1 MTASRIDL
9 KNPDLYTEGVP
20 HDVFAELRRNC
31 PVYRQDEEDGPG
43 YWAVTRHADVT
54 AVSRDSTTFSS
65 ALGTTQIDEFDEE
78 TRRKQ
83 AAMLVN
89 LDPPEHTRLRQL
101 VSRGFTPRAVRTL
114 EGHIRGICNRV
125 VDDLVE
131 RGRDGAVVDFVPVA
145 AAPLPLE
152 VIAALLGAPGEDV
165 DRLCDWSD
173 RMIGFDDPEY
183 GNTRADG
190 ELAAAEI
197 FLYANE
203 IAAARRAEPRDDI
216 VSRLVR
222 PDENGDTLTE
232 MEFDMFFV
240 LLGVAGNGNETTRNA
255 AAGGMQAFVDHPE
268 QWRRLQAE
276 PELAAGAVEEILRWV
291 TPVIG
296 FRRTPTCPATIGGQ
310 PVEAGDK
317 VVVYYPSANRDE
329 DVFEDP
335 HVFDIGRTHNPH
347 VAFGGTGVHF
357 CLGAHLARLELRIL
371 FETLARRIERVE
383 PAGPV
388 RRLRSNFVNGI
399 KSMPVRVYPKG

>member
-114 EGHIRGICNRV
+114 EGHIRDICNRV

-173 RMIGFDDPEY
+173 RMIGFDDPEF

-240 LLGVAGNGNETTRNA
+240 LLVVAGNETTRNA